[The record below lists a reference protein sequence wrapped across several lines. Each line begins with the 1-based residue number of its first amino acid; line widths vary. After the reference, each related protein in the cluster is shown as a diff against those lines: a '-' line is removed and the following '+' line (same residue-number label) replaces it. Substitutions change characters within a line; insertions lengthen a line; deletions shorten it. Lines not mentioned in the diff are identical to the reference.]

1 MSGSINN
8 SNYIGSGSDT
18 ITLNMSEDPDLGED
32 ATFTVNVDGQ
42 QIGGPQTITALHAA
56 GQTQAFTF
64 AGNFAPGPH
73 DVTVT
78 FSNNFI
84 WPNATGDRNAYVEG
98 ITYDGQTISNS
109 EVELPF
115 SPEVE
120 PNTPGG
126 NFYGNVVYKVNDTT
140 AIPAGAPS
148 TPTTTPGP
156 VSVGSGADTLVLN
169 MAEDPYQGDAQFT
182 IAVDGKQIGGTQ
194 TTTAVFGQGQ
204 SQEFDVHGNFGGGQH
219 TVTVNFTND
228 YIGGFYPYGI
238 SGLPQGTLWALDTE
252 DRNLYIVGTS
262 LDGGPPASGAPWEQ
276 AGDGP
281 VSFTVTAGSNPSATD
296 ATSGLFAT
304 DGAAADSSNIAITP
318 GALSTGSSS
327 GMSFVPP
334 TPTTTSN
341 STTTGNN
348 SSNSTPSTGSDTLV
362 LDISENAWMGDAQY
376 TVSVDGQQVSGILT
390 ASASNAA
397 GQSQAVTLNGNWGAG
412 SHTVSVDYLNDA
424 YGGTP
429 STDRNLYVTG
439 ASYDGV
445 AASPATLSLSTAG
458 AQSLTVGSSSTA
470 ASTTTTTA
478 NSAST
483 TSTGQSDT
491 LSLSISEDAWMG
503 NAQYAVSVDG
513 QQVGNILT
521 ATASHAAGQSQTVTF
536 NGSWGSGAHQVSVD
550 YLNDAWGGTISTD
563 RNLYVTGASY
573 NGVAASNANLHL
585 YITGSQSLTVG

>member
-1 MSGSINN
+1 
-8 SNYIGSGSDT
+8 
-18 ITLNMSEDPDLGED
+18 MSEDPDLGED

-64 AGNFAPGPH
+64 AGNFAPGAH

-84 WPNATGDRNAYVEG
+84 WPDATGDRNAYVEG

-140 AIPAGAPS
+140 AVPAGAPS

-182 IAVDGKQIGGTQ
+182 ISVDGKQIGGTQ
-194 TTTAVFGQGQ
+194 TTTAVFDQGQ

-228 YIGGFYPYGI
+228 FIGGFYPYGI
-238 SGLPQGTLWALDTE
+238 AGLPTGTLWAIDTE
-252 DRNLYIVGTS
+252 DRNLYVMGASLNGGTPS
-262 LDGGPPASGAPWEQ
+262 QGAPWEIPN
-276 AGDGP
+276 DGP
-281 VSFTVTAGSNPSATD
+281 QNFTVTAGSNPSATD

-318 GALSTGSSS
+318 GSLSAGSTSS
-327 GMSFVPP
+327 GMTFVPSS
-334 TPTTTSN
+334 TTTTTSA
-341 STTTGNN
+341 SGSPAATTPTGQ
-348 SSNSTPSTGSDTLV
+348 SDTLV
-362 LDISENAWMGDAQY
+362 LSISEDAWKGNAQY
-376 TVSVDGQQVSGILT
+376 TVSVDGNQI
-390 ASASNAA
+390 
-397 GQSQAVTLNGNWGAG
+397 
-412 SHTVSVDYLNDA
+412 
-424 YGGTP
+424 GGT
-429 STDRNLYVTG
+429 
-439 ASYDGV
+439 
-445 AASPATLSLSTAG
+445 
-458 AQSLTVGSSSTA
+458 
-470 ASTTTTTA
+470 
-478 NSAST
+478 
-483 TSTGQSDT
+483 
-491 LSLSISEDAWMG
+491 
-503 NAQYAVSVDG
+503 
-513 QQVGNILT
+513 LT
-521 ATASHAAGQSQTVTF
+521 ATASHAANQSEQVTF
-536 NGSWGSGAHQVSVD
+536 NGNWGGGTHQVSVD

-573 NGVAASNANLHL
+573 DGVAASNANLNL
-585 YITGSQSLTVG
+585 YITGAQSLTVG